1 MTRKVYVHTDYQL
14 RPRQGLVAEVAVLG
28 DRQGTIRQILVVTDG
43 CSNIG
48 EDPVA
53 CAGKARKE
61 NITVNVIGVIDKGDM
76 GKHGKGEA
84 MSISDAGGGMC
95 RLVQPVEL
103 SATAQ
108 MMTHQTMQM
117 TLQQVVNQE
126 LLQVMGKSTEDL
138 PPADR
143 SRVMQ
148 IVDKLEEEVRLE
160 IVVAV
165 DMSASMRDKIPTV
178 REAIRDLALSLQ
190 ARQGQSVVAII
201 SFPGPD
207 EDMVKVVQ
215 PFAHEVDMKSLEQ
228 MFIARGGTPTG
239 PAIDHAVKLF
249 TELREQDTEAFPSR
263 RWTGESASS

>member
-1 MTRKVYVHTDYQL
+1 MSILTTSQSSYPDSST
-14 RPRQGLVAEVAVLG
+14 EVADLG
-28 DRQGTIRQILVVTDG
+28 DKAGTIRQILVVTDG

-53 CAGKARKE
+53 CASRARKD
-61 NITVNVIGVIDKGDM
+61 NVVVNVIGVVDTGDM
-76 GKHGKGEA
+76 GKHGKNEA
-84 MSISDAGGGMC
+84 MSIADAGGGMC

-108 MMTHQTMQM
+108 MMTHQTMQL

-126 LLQVMGKSTEDL
+126 LLQVMGKTAEDL

-160 IVVAV
+160 VVVAV
-165 DMSASMRDKIPTV
+165 DMSASMRDKVPTV

-190 ARQGQSVVAII
+190 ARQGQSVVAVV
-201 SFPGPD
+201 SFPGPQ

-215 PFAHEVDMKSLEQ
+215 PFAHDVDMTSLEH
-228 MFIARGGTPTG
+228 MLVARGGTPTG
-239 PAIDHAVKLF
+239 PAIDHAVRMF
-249 TELREQDTEAFPSR
+249 RELQDEDVDEFPPH